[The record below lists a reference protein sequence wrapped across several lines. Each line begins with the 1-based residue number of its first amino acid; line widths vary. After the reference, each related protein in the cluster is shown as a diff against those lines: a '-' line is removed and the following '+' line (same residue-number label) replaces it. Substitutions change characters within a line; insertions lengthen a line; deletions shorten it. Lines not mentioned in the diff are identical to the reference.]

1 MPHRS
6 PASMIMNKTKKSNRR
21 ITRSKE
27 KVKPK
32 TNLTMVQLSR
42 DFSANKQKSL
52 RTRSKMLYLSTN
64 LWVEFWKPLRQARLQ
79 FLFLQ
84 SMEIQPQSSSSIV
97 CRKSTKRS
105 SDHMIWRWFRRVR
118 TKNKWFLMNTTPFLL
133 TVWSKFSQKKWENN
147 SKLREEKN

>member
-64 LWVEFWKPLRQARLQ
+64 L
-79 FLFLQ
+79 
-84 SMEIQPQSSSSIV
+84 
-97 CRKSTKRS
+97 
-105 SDHMIWRWFRRVR
+105 
-118 TKNKWFLMNTTPFLL
+118 
-133 TVWSKFSQKKWENN
+133 
-147 SKLREEKN
+147 